1 MMRLKLQIHD
11 HCTWSDT
18 IDPST
23 LSTWWWVV
31 KLGHVLRKA
40 KMHKGRSCSVPL
52 ELWVRPSREA
62 LYQKEMQQQEWRI
75 GLCHTVQQAILA
87 RWHLLQDVT
96 WGILGWFSTHGLM
109 GSNDSFSLFSQIAG
123 SVVLLHPTPYIYCLF
138 TSIS

>member
-62 LYQKEMQQQEWRI
+62 LYQKEMQQQAWGI
-75 GLCHTVQQAILA
+75 GLCHTVQKAILA
-87 RWHLLQDVT
+87 RWHLLRDVLSSATDDMNCSVSESFCLT
-96 WGILGWFSTHGLM
+96 WRFYEHFFPWAHQLFWKQFTYLLIL
-109 GSNDSFSLFSQIAG
+109 Q
-123 SVVLLHPTPYIYCLF
+123 
-138 TSIS
+138 